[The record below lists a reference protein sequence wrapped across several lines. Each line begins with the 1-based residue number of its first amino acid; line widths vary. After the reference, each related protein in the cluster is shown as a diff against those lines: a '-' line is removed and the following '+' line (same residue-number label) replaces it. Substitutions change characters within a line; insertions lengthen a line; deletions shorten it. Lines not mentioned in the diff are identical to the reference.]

1 MLFAHFP
8 SSAMVPDKAVFT
20 LHVALLRTKPV
31 GICARGPAKSFCKL
45 NTPPCGKKR
54 NTKTVPFLLGS
65 LGFLVL
71 GVSRGLTHGEV
82 DDKYKCTTLDTAWA
96 EAACLQRM
104 MGGSRLALQ
113 LSLFRRS
120 RVRFPPR
127 SEIFLSPWLLHK
139 EVPDAVDQQR
149 FFIHLMHIVA
159 LASGTTYATTEKL
172 SS

>member
-8 SSAMVPDKAVFT
+8 SSAMVSGKAVFT

-31 GICARGPAKSFCKL
+31 GICAHGPAKSFWKL
-45 NTPPCGKKR
+45 NTPPPPAKKKR

-65 LGFLVL
+65 RGFPVL

-96 EAACLQRM
+96 EATCLQRM

-120 RVRFPPR
+120 CVRFLPY

-139 EVPDAVDQQR
+139 EVPNAVDQQR
-149 FFIHLMHIVA
+149 LFIHLMHIVA
-159 LASGTTYATTEKL
+159 LATLEL